1 VMTHL
6 GDARVADND
15 SFFKTATELGRELR
29 ARKISSVELTKIF
42 LDRLNRMGPT
52 YNALAELTPDL
63 ALAQARRADRRLRSK
78 DRRSP
83 LLGVPYGAKDLLA
96 TKGIPTRWGSP
107 AHRDQVLDHDATVV
121 RRLADAGAVLVGKL
135 AMVELAGGGG
145 YEYATASLHG
155 PGLNPWN
162 VGHWA
167 GGSSSGSGSAVAA
180 GLVPYALGSET
191 WGSIVTPSA
200 YCGVTGLRPTWGLV
214 SRHGAMELSWSMDKI
229 GPMARS
235 AEDCGWVLQ
244 AIAGADGHDVT
255 ATRPGFAFNPR
266 AARRN
271 LRLGI
276 LPADFS
282 DAPELEAAFNEAV
295 RVLRR
300 SGMRVAQAQMPDHPY
315 VETAMTLLNGEMA
328 AAHAELITSERLDA
342 LVDTGQKNGLR
353 ESLKLAA
360 SDYVRAQQRRMVMT
374 RDVLRL
380 FETFDALVSP
390 SLMNE
395 SLTLET
401 NIKTTPRKRGNY
413 SVLGA
418 LSGVPALGLP
428 MGFGRQGLPLSL
440 AVTGNLFDESTIL
453 QVGMK
458 FQRETDWHTRRP
470 PTAAESRRRNGP

>member
-1 VMTHL
+1 MSEV
-6 GDARVADND
+6 DVV
-15 SFFKTATELGRELR
+15 FKSVTELGRDLR

-42 LDRLNRMGPT
+42 LDRLGRFGPS

-63 ALAQARRADRRLRSK
+63 ALAQARRADRRLRGK
-78 DRRSP
+78 ERGSP

-96 TKGIPTRWGSP
+96 TRGIPTRWGSP

-200 YCGVTGLRPTWGLV
+200 YCGITGLRPTWGLV
-214 SRHGAMELSWSMDKI
+214 SRHGAMELSFSMDKI
-229 GPMARS
+229 GPMGLT

-244 AIAGADGHDVT
+244 AIAGADGQDVT
-255 ATRPGFAFNPR
+255 VSRSAFTFNPR
-266 AARRN
+266 AARKN
-271 LRLGI
+271 LRLGV

-282 DAPELEAAFNEAV
+282 DAPELEAAFTEAV
-295 RVLRR
+295 RVLKR
-300 SGMRVAQAQMPDHPY
+300 SGMRVAGVKMPDHPY
-315 VETAMTLLNGEMA
+315 VETAITLLNGEMA
-328 AAHAELITSERLDA
+328 AAHAELITSDRLDA

-353 ESLKLAA
+353 ESVKLTA
-360 SDYVRAQQRRMVMT
+360 SDYVRAQQRRLLIT
-374 RDVLRL
+374 RDVLKL
-380 FETFDALVSP
+380 FETFDALISP

-440 AVTGNLFDESTIL
+440 AVTGNVFDEATIL
-453 QVGMK
+453 QVGMT
-458 FQRETDWHTRRP
+458 FQRATDWHTRRP
-470 PTAAESRRRNGP
+470 PAMPAGSRP

>member
-1 VMTHL
+1 M
-6 GDARVADND
+6 RVAATDPL
-15 SFFKTATELGRELR
+15 FKTATELGRDLR
-29 ARKISSVELTKIF
+29 ARKISSVELTTF
-42 LDRLNRMGPT
+42 FLNRLERLGPK
-52 YNALAELTPDL
+52 YNALAQLTPEL

-78 DRRSP
+78 DRPWP

-96 TKGIPTRWGSP
+96 TRGIPTQWGSP
-107 AHRDQVLDHDATVV
+107 AHRGQVFDDDATVV
-121 RRLADAGAVLVGKL
+121 RRLAEAGAVLVGKL

-162 VGHWA
+162 IGHWA

-191 WGSIVTPSA
+191 WGSIVTPSG
-200 YCGVTGLRPTWGLV
+200 YCGITGLRPTWGLV
-214 SRHGAMELSWSMDKI
+214 SRHGAMELSWSMDKV
-229 GPMARS
+229 GPMGLS
-235 AEDCGWVLQ
+235 AEDCGWALQ
-244 AIAGADGHDVT
+244 AIAGADGTDVT
-255 ATRPGFAFNPR
+255 VTRGGFTFNPR
-266 AARRN
+266 ASRRP
-271 LRLGI
+271 LRLGV

-282 DAPELEAAFNEAV
+282 GSPELEAAFNEAV
-295 RVLRR
+295 RVLKR
-300 SGMRVAQAQMPDHPY
+300 SGLRVAAAKIPEHPY
-315 VETAMTLLNGEMA
+315 VETAMTLLNGDMA
-328 AAHAELITSERLDA
+328 AAHAELIKSERLDL

-353 ESLKLAA
+353 ESVKLAA
-360 SDYVRAQQRRMVMT
+360 SEYVRAQQRRLLIT
-374 RDVLRL
+374 RDVLAL

-401 NIKTTPRKRGNY
+401 NIKTMPRKRGNY

-440 AVTGNLFDESTIL
+440 AVTGNLFDEATIL
-453 QVGMK
+453 QVGMI
-458 FQRETDWHTRRP
+458 FQRETDWHLRRP
-470 PTAAESRRRNGP
+470 PAIA

>member
-1 VMTHL
+1 MA
-6 GDARVADND
+6 DADV
-15 SFFKTATELGRELR
+15 FFKSASDLGRDLR
-29 ARKISSVELTKIF
+29 ARKFSSVELTTLF
-42 LDRLNRMGPT
+42 LERLRRLGPT

-63 ALAQARRADRRLRSK
+63 ALAQARRADRRLRRG
-78 DRRSP
+78 DRGSP

-96 TKGIPTRWGSP
+96 TRGIPTRWGSP
-107 AHRDQVLDHDATVV
+107 AYHDQVLDYDATVI
-121 RRLADAGAVLVGKL
+121 RRLADAGAILVGKL

-162 VGHWA
+162 TGHWA

-200 YCGVTGLRPTWGLV
+200 YCGITGLRPTWALV
-214 SRHGAMELSWSMDKI
+214 SRHGAMELSWTMDKI

-235 AEDCGWVLQ
+235 AEDCGWVLA
-244 AIAGADGHDVT
+244 AIAGADGQDVT
-255 ATRPGFAFNPR
+255 VTRPGFAFTPR
-266 AARRN
+266 KVRKD

-282 DAPELEAAFNEAV
+282 DVPELEAAFDEAV

-300 SGMRVAQAQMPDHPY
+300 SRMRVARAQVPDHPY
-315 VETAMTLLNGEMA
+315 VETAMTLLNGEIA
-328 AAHAELITSERLDA
+328 AAHAELIKSERLGL

-353 ESLKLAA
+353 EALKLPA
-360 SDYVRAQQRRMVMT
+360 SDYVRAQQRRALIT
-374 RDVLRL
+374 RDILRL
-380 FETFDALVSP
+380 FESFDALVSP

-395 SLTLET
+395 SPTLET
-401 NIKTTPRKRGNY
+401 NIKTMSRKRGNY

-418 LSGVPALGLP
+418 LCGVPALGVP

-440 AVTGNLFDESTIL
+440 AITGNLFDEATIL
-453 QVGMK
+453 QIGMI
-458 FQRETDWHTRRP
+458 FQRETDWHVRRP
-470 PTAAESRRRNGP
+470 PVG

>member
-1 VMTHL
+1 M
-6 GDARVADND
+6 
-15 SFFKTATELGRELR
+15 
-29 ARKISSVELTKIF
+29 
-42 LDRLNRMGPT
+42 
-52 YNALAELTPDL
+52 
-63 ALAQARRADRRLRSK
+63 
-78 DRRSP
+78 
-83 LLGVPYGAKDLLA
+83 
-96 TKGIPTRWGSP
+96 
-107 AHRDQVLDHDATVV
+107 
-121 RRLADAGAVLVGKL
+121 
-135 AMVELAGGGG
+135 
-145 YEYATASLHG
+145 
-155 PGLNPWN
+155 NPWN

-229 GPMARS
+229 GPMGLS

-244 AIAGADGHDVT
+244 AIAGADGCDVT
-255 ATRPGFAFNPR
+255 VTRPGFTFKPR
-266 AARRN
+266 AARTH

-282 DAPELEAAFNEAV
+282 DAPELEAAFEEAV
-295 RVLRR
+295 RVLKG
-300 SGMRVAQAQMPDHPY
+300 SGMRVARAQMPDHPY
-315 VETAMTLLNGEMA
+315 VETAVTLLNGEMA
-328 AAHAELITSERLDA
+328 AAHAELIKSDRLDA

-353 ESLKLAA
+353 ESVKLAA
-360 SDYVRAQQRRMVMT
+360 SDYVRAQQRRLVIT

-380 FETFDALVSP
+380 FETFDALLSP

-401 NIKTTPRKRGNY
+401 NIKTTPRKRGNH

-453 QVGMK
+453 QVGMT

-470 PTAAESRRRNGP
+470 PAVA